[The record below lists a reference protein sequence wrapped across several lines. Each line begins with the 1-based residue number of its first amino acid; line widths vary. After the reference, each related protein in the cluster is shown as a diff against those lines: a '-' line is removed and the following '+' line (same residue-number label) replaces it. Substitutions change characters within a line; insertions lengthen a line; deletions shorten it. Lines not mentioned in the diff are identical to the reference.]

1 LYGEVFLR
9 LLGALPLS
17 GHHGGGHR
25 SKEVHEEIA
34 MSILGVTQGLPTWV
48 VWVAVVVASLYVGL
62 LAWQLAGRLTR
73 AVVRKGLLELWFK
86 AEEK

>member
-1 LYGEVFLR
+1 
-9 LLGALPLS
+9 
-17 GHHGGGHR
+17 
-25 SKEVHEEIA
+25 